1 VSQPDLFVVC
11 KNCGAE
17 VSPYVTE
24 CPYCGQRVRK
34 RAPKIDRSTGEAE
47 PKRRR
52 RARKLPRLRAD
63 EIAGIAP
70 DTRPYATIGV
80 ILLCVAALLLYAAQ
94 QNPRIDL
101 GYLVVSN
108 SLPRDLLGHN
118 EAWRWFLTPFL
129 HGDQLGY
136 AFVALTAVG
145 LFGTLLERRFGPVA
159 VVLTFILAG
168 GAGAALAATLETP
181 PLLSDAE
188 AWNVMGANG
197 AALGLLCAWL
207 VDDRL
212 AKRGG
217 DDRENDLLGVYIIA
231 AVLVLLSLT
240 TEEANIAAAVGGA
253 LAGTV
258 IGLILPRLTRSS

>member
-11 KNCGAE
+11 KNCGSE

-34 RAPKIDRSTGEAE
+34 RAPKIDRSTGE
-47 PKRRR
+47 PTTKRRR
-52 RARKLPRLRAD
+52 RAKKLPRLRAE

-70 DTRPYATIGV
+70 DTRPYATGALILACV
-80 ILLCVAALLLYAAQ
+80 IAILIDAAQ
-94 QNPRIDL
+94 NIGPDL
-101 GYLVVSN
+101 GYLFVGGGIE
-108 SLPRDLLGHN
+108 DDW
-118 EAWRWFLTPFL
+118 WRWFATPFL

-136 AFVALTAVG
+136 AFVALIPVG
-145 LFGTLLERRFGPVA
+145 LFGTLLERRFGAVA
-159 VVLTFILAG
+159 VLPTFILAG
-168 GAGAALAATLETP
+168 AAGAALAATLETA
-181 PLLSDAE
+181 PLLSDAP
-188 AWNVMGANG
+188 AWRVMGANG

-212 AKRGG
+212 AARRG

-253 LAGTV
+253 LAGSL
-258 IGLILPRLTRSS
+258 IGLLLPQLVRSS